1 MTTFLGSISRREKA
15 MIAAAA
21 ALLLVLASYL
31 FIIQPLSKQLHYNK
45 GRIPAQQELLS
56 WMEQSSQKVQKIRA
70 LQQNTAKYTGS
81 ESPPSFITNTAKGR
95 GFNDSIKRV
104 ESTGDQ
110 GIKVSIEEV
119 IFDDIIPW
127 IALLEQHY
135 GLTVVD
141 ISIEKAKDPGFV
153 NVQVLF
159 RDGKHDES

>member
-1 MTTFLGSISRREKA
+1 MTKFLGSISRREKT
-15 MIAAAA
+15 MIVAAA

-31 FIIQPLSKQLHYNK
+31 FIIQPLRKQLHYNQ

-56 WMEQSSQKVQKIRA
+56 WMEQSSQKVQKIRG
-70 LQQNTAKYTGS
+70 LNQNKTKYTGS
-81 ESPPSFITNTAKGR
+81 ESASSFIRNTAKGR
-95 GFNDSIKRV
+95 GFNDNIKRV

-127 IALLEQHY
+127 IALLQQHY

-159 RDGKHDES
+159 REGKHDKS